1 MTRKVAIVV
10 GASAGIGRAYA
21 LALASEGAT
30 VVAAARSLGS
40 PGGED
45 NNTLANVVK
54 RSASLPGSIHVAAC
68 DVSDESAIAPHMI
81 RQRSGSIINITAK
94 AGEFVSR
101 GERLHDGTVLYGIT
115 KAALNRLTF
124 F

>member
-40 PGGED
+40 PEGED

-54 RSASLPGSIHVAAC
+54 RSASLPGCIHAAAC
-68 DVSDESAIAPHMI
+68 DVSDESAIA
-81 RQRSGSIINITAK
+81 
-94 AGEFVSR
+94 
-101 GERLHDGTVLYGIT
+101 RLIDEAISNFGRIDVLVNN
-115 KAALNRLTF
+115 AALM
-124 F
+124 